1 MSEYNQTSF
10 TGGMNLLLDDTR
22 LQPNQYRLGINLR
35 NRYDTLDEIP
45 NSILDQTLPVGIIQE
60 VLTFGNYVVAFV
72 SGFAYYRLV
81 TERAWTQINGFAMN
95 NDARRYWTAAVPV
108 ATTNYGRISAQ
119 VAIDGITDKQS
130 QSNAAVYQLNSAA
143 TAAAGNLPGLLVQDN
158 INQPMFIFIGANGLV
173 QARTTQTYD
182 QWTATYDATT
192 GNLTVDER
200 EYVPVGNVMAFV
212 DGVLYITAQ
221 DGNVIYRSVSGRPL
235 DFIVNVGIDGAKGGD
250 ALTTSYSVGVGGISC
265 LRAMPDGSLFVA
277 ASNSNFI
284 VQKNMTMNAPT
295 LFGEYTFIRK
305 FLFEATCLNDR
316 CIIDSLGDTR
326 FIDLTGVRSFNAI
339 LQLQNEGRNSPF
351 TSIIQAM
358 LKGIVQDVAAA
369 VLYDNYEYYA
379 LNTVIGPV
387 IAVYDTLNTCWS
399 SFDTTQTGGS
409 KVKAFA
415 KIELAERALFAITED
430 NKLYQLYAADT
441 FATATC
447 LTLSVSANLLNANQ
461 NVKMNNAKS
470 EIKVSDFRCI
480 LNRITQDST
489 VSLTLLVDNRASA
502 TGTVLKSI
510 TYVPPVTPY
519 VSDVI
524 LLDVNTQLTNLY
536 WMLANTE
543 QGWKTAFIIQWTGG
557 GSITQFS
564 TTLSDLNPMNP
575 LMTQSTTV

>member
-1 MSEYNQTSF
+1 
-10 TGGMNLLLDDTR
+10 
-22 LQPNQYRLGINLR
+22 
-35 NRYDTLDEIP
+35 
-45 NSILDQTLPVGIIQE
+45 
-60 VLTFGNYVVAFV
+60 
-72 SGFAYYRLV
+72 
-81 TERAWTQINGFAMN
+81 
-95 NDARRYWTAAVPV
+95 
-108 ATTNYGRISAQ
+108 
-119 VAIDGITDKQS
+119 
-130 QSNAAVYQLNSAA
+130 
-143 TAAAGNLPGLLVQDN
+143 
-158 INQPMFIFIGANGLV
+158 
-173 QARTTQTYD
+173 
-182 QWTATYDATT
+182 
-192 GNLTVDER
+192 
-200 EYVPVGNVMAFV
+200 
-212 DGVLYITAQ
+212 
-221 DGNVIYRSVSGRPL
+221 
-235 DFIVNVGIDGAKGGD
+235 
-250 ALTTSYSVGVGGISC
+250 
-265 LRAMPDGSLFVA
+265 
-277 ASNSNFI
+277 
-284 VQKNMTMNAPT
+284 MNAPT

-409 KVKAFA
+409 KVKAFT
-415 KIELAERALFAITED
+415 KIELATRALFAITED